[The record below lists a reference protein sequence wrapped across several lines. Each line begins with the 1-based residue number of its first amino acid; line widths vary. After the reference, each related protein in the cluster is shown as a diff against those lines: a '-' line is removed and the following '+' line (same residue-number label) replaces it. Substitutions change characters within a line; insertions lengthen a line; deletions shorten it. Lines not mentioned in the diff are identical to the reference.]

1 MWEFEVRH
9 VEGKKNVV
17 ADALSRKPEE
27 PGWKPPKELE
37 DDVEDFIDKQLG
49 AISL

>member
-1 MWEFEVRH
+1 MWEFKVRH

-17 ADALSRKPEE
+17 ADALLRKLEE

-37 DDVEDFIDKQLG
+37 DDVEDFINKQLR